1 MNIFLDLFLSFFR
14 ISLFTVGGGYAMI
27 PLIQSTVVSK
37 GWISAETLINFIGIA
52 ESTPGA
58 FAINIGTFIGY
69 DVAGIIGVICAVT
82 GILLPPFIIILS
94 IFHIGKKFA
103 SNKYVKGVFLFL
115 RPAVIALIFTA
126 FLSIA
131 YSTIFISNNKESTYF
146 NWFGLILM
154 VLSFIGMR
162 IFKKLHPVVFL
173 FISAGL
179 GLLFY
184 GFTI

>member
-1 MNIFLDLFLSFFR
+1 
-14 ISLFTVGGGYAMI
+14 MI
-27 PLIQSTVVSK
+27 PLIQSTVIGK
-37 GWISAETLINFIGIA
+37 GWIDAETLINFIGIA
-52 ESTPGA
+52 ESTPGV

-69 DVAGIIGVICAVT
+69 DLAGILGVISAAT
-82 GILLPPFIIILS
+82 GILLPPFIIILC
-94 IFHIGKKFA
+94 IFYIARKFS
-103 SNKYVKGVFLFL
+103 SNKYVIGVFLFL

-131 YSTIFISNNKESTYF
+131 YSTIFISKNDAGIDF

-162 IFKKLHPVVFL
+162 KCKKVHPVVFL
-173 FISAGL
+173 FISAAL

-184 GFTI
+184 GFII